1 VLSKSYVNTCGRR
14 IIIFVQYIDN
24 NMTCNCPATTA
35 VGGSTDTSI
44 PFLNMGGG
52 GKGRKKKNRKSK
64 TNKKKAKQT
73 KRKKNMRKSRKN
85 RSTRKQK
92 GGGMFPFFPADSLNG
107 LSSVAS
113 VIGAQTGGTVSKV
126 NESPTIPSKYHITAQ

>member
-24 NMTCNCPATTA
+24 NMTCNCPATTTTLGA
-35 VGGSTDTSI
+35 SNTSI
-44 PFLNMGGG
+44 PFLNIGGG

-64 TNKKKAKQT
+64 SNKKKAKPT
-73 KRKKNMRKSRKN
+73 KRKKHMRKSRKN

-92 GGGMFPFFPADSLNG
+92 GGSMLPFFPADSVNG
-107 LSSVAS
+107 VSAVAS

-126 NESPTIPSKYHITAQ
+126 NESPTIPSKYHMTAK